1 MLAFVTNPRPQVS
14 LTTFSDS
21 SVPVVL
27 IDWRFAHCCGW
38 SFIFD
43 SFAWFATLTATG
55 WKKKHCVGA
64 TALLGGSEDVGPIR
78 VSFEGTVRWRSQWR
92 SPYAVSSHFAGGF
105 LQKSMRH
112 KSPKNISSE
121 PSSSD
126 GNGEGPSFCSWGEL
140 RQWYITSCKL

>member
-27 IDWRFAHCCGW
+27 IDWQFAHCCGW

-55 WKKKHCVGA
+55 WKKKRCVGA

-105 LQKSMRH
+105 LQKSRVTSLQ
-112 KSPKNISSE
+112 KTFR
-121 PSSSD
+121 PSLPPVIEMVKAHHFVRVVSYD
-126 GNGEGPSFCSWGEL
+126 NG
-140 RQWYITSCKL
+140 I

>member
-27 IDWRFAHCCGW
+27 IDWQFAHCCGW

-55 WKKKHCVGA
+55 WKKKRCVGA

-105 LQKSMRH
+105 LQKSCVTSLQKTFR
-112 KSPKNISSE
+112 
-121 PSSSD
+121 PSLPPVMEMVKAHHFVRGVSYD
-126 GNGEGPSFCSWGEL
+126 NG
-140 RQWYITSCKL
+140 I